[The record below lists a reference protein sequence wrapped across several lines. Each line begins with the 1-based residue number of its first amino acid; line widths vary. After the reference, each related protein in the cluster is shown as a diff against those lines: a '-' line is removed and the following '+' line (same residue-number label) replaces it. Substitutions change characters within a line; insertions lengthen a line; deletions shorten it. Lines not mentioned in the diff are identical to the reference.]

1 MGRPAQ
7 AEQAYRSLAANANT
21 ARPAMEGLLKI
32 AGSRGDMDMLRDTLK
47 KMRERWP
54 QDDSVK
60 NDLAYFNL
68 LAGKSVDES
77 CAVARDLVARSPG
90 SLPHLTT
97 LALAMLRKTD
107 PAAALSVYQG
117 LRIPWERI
125 APPQRAVHAA
135 VLGANGR
142 TAEAV
147 AEIAALRWDD
157 LRPEEQELIK
167 QWRKQ

>member
-1 MGRPAQ
+1 MNVHGVRV
-7 AEQAYRSLAANANT
+7 AA
-21 ARPAMEGLLKI
+21 RVVVLLENFQLEI
-32 AGSRGDMDMLRDTLK
+32 TLQ
-47 KMRERWP
+47 KMRARWP

-68 LAGKSVDES
+68 LAGKSVNES
-77 CAVARDLVARSPG
+77 LAVARDLVARSPR

-97 LALAMLRKTD
+97 LALALLCKKD

-117 LRIPWERI
+117 LQIPWERI

-135 VLGANGR
+135 VLGANGS
-142 TAEAV
+142 TDEAV

-157 LRPEEQELIK
+157 LRAEEKELIK